1 MANCLK
7 FASLILLFI
16 HILSCQEKSSISSDS
31 GKFCKVGLSEKE
43 PECRSGKRPIVFV
56 HGFMGGGDNFSNM
69 IQRFLEN
76 GYCQKDLIIF
86 DWNTSSSDVR
96 SAIPKLTEKINKVL
110 EERKEKSVDL
120 VCHSLG
126 GALCSL
132 YLQENKDKVAH
143 YVHAGSFRNV
153 SFPAEISVM
162 ALWGGSD
169 ALIGQ
174 GEIKG
179 AKNVVIE
186 GGDHLEVV
194 SSAEAFRYVFEF
206 FNDGSTPEKIDIVE
220 EENKYVYLSG
230 KIISLAENEPITQ
243 VALYIYEVDKNTG
256 FRLSENPV
264 ACFITDSEGRWGV
277 FKAEKEKYY
286 EFYFEYSGVKY
297 HYYRQPFLR
306 SNFTVYMRTLGRG
319 EGFIGNIIKSQA
331 KFSDNYSIVV
341 LFSSN
346 KAVYLGRDKVFID
359 DNPLP
364 DESILP
370 EQTTVA
376 FFFRDIDE
384 DGKTSFSRGA
394 FSNLPLLEEI
404 DYFIGT
410 DLRRS
415 VKLELNGKKLFVPN
429 WKSKTEG
436 ISIAVFDY

>member
-1 MANCLK
+1 MIMLNCFN
-7 FASLILLFI
+7 FAFFI
-16 HILSCQEKSSISSDS
+16 FLSIHLLSCQESSSISSDG
-31 GKFCKVGLSEKE
+31 GKFCKTSSADELS
-43 PECRSGKRPIVFV
+43 ECRSGKRPIVFV

-76 GYCQKDLIIF
+76 GYCQQDIIIF
-86 DWNTSSSDVR
+86 DWNTSNSDVK
-96 SAIPKLTEKINKVL
+96 SALPELQEKINKVL
-110 EERKEKSVDL
+110 EERKERSVDL

-153 SFPAEISVM
+153 SFPAGVSVM

-169 ALIGQ
+169 TLVGQ
-174 GEIKG
+174 GEIRG
-179 AKNVVIE
+179 AKNVVIK
-186 GGDHLEVV
+186 GADHLEVV

-206 FNDGSTPEKIDIVE
+206 FNDGLTPQKIDIQDSPDI
-220 EENKYVYLSG
+220 YLSG
-230 KIISLAENEPITQ
+230 KVISLAENEPITG
-243 VALYIYEVDKNTG
+243 VAIQIYEVDKNTG
-256 FRLSENPV
+256 FRLSQNPV
-264 ACFITDSEGRWGV
+264 ACFITDSQGYWGV

-286 EFYFEYSGVKY
+286 EFYFEYDGVKY

-359 DNPLP
+359 DTPIP
-364 DESILP
+364 DESIIP

-384 DGKTSFSRGA
+384 DGKTSFKRGA
-394 FSNLPLLEEI
+394 FSSLPLLEEI